1 MSLSNVMKWWCTPSA
16 DDTAGMAVIPVSV
29 PLSEPAPRAAQK
41 ESAIRE
47 PMDDATWCAEQERL
61 LAAARAE
68 ADELVSRARTEA
80 EAVLSEA
87 MRERDRLWE
96 EARAAGYAEGL
107 RQGRA
112 EAAEELERE
121 RKALQETWAAA
132 LRAMGAERERWWQSL
147 PGSLT
152 AVCMEAIRSLI
163 RRELAAAP
171 SDVERM
177 VGELLGLVSEST
189 RAEVRVH
196 PSEYDAAIA
205 AHPRW
210 CLGRLGEWD
219 VVVIPDPQVSPGGC
233 EIRSDRGRVDA
244 RLETKLE
251 LLQPAL
257 ERVLAQGVRTC
268 DGPDGG

>member
-1 MSLSNVMKWWCTPSA
+1 MSLSNVVKWWSAPSA
-16 DDTAGMAVIPVSV
+16 DDSAAMAVIPVSV
-29 PLSEPAPRAAQK
+29 PLSPSAPSAADKEPSDRAPVGDAAGRVV
-41 ESAIRE
+41 RE
-47 PMDDATWCAEQERL
+47 HL
-61 LAAARAE
+61 LAAAQAE
-68 ADELVSRARTEA
+68 ADALRSQARAEA
-80 EAVLSEA
+80 EAVLAEA
-87 MRERDRLWE
+87 MRERDRVWE
-96 EARAAGYAEGL
+96 EARAAGFDEGL

-121 RKALQETWAAA
+121 RKSLQDTWTAA
-132 LRAMGAERERWWQSL
+132 LRAMEAERERWWQTLPASL
-147 PGSLT
+147 A

-163 RRELAAAP
+163 RRELVAAP
-171 SDVERM
+171 SDVEQM
-177 VGELLGLVSEST
+177 VGDLLRLVSEST

-210 CLGRLGEWD
+210 RLGRLGEWD

-257 ERVLAQGVRTC
+257 ERVLARGGRTS